1 LGGFLVNILAL
12 NTASTSG
19 SVAIARD
26 AHLHYASYLDIRVTH
41 SERLL
46 PQIDSGLKQCNLTM
60 GDIDLICV
68 ANGPGSFTGVR
79 IGLATAKGFAMSNE
93 IPLLAVSNLEL
104 LAWNV
109 FGTSHAIMP
118 VIDARMGEVY
128 AALYSAGMQIL
139 TPGINSKP
147 EAFFQTIDQPVVA
160 VGDGAVLYRQAILDA
175 GIQLIEPAPH
185 QHLPM
190 ATTLLSIALHSPD
203 IPTYDFEQISALE
216 PFYLRKSQAEIV
228 REANNS
234 KRVTHE

>member
-1 LGGFLVNILAL
+1 MNILAL

-46 PQIDSGLKQCNLTM
+46 PQIDFGLKQCNLTM
-60 GDIDLICV
+60 TDIDLICV

-79 IGLATAKGFAMSNE
+79 IGLATAKGFAMSNQ

-109 FGTSHAIMP
+109 FGTPHAIMP
-118 VIDARMGEVY
+118 VIDARMGEIY
-128 AALYSAGMQIL
+128 GALYSAGMHVIK
-139 TPGINSKP
+139 PGINSKP
-147 EAFFQTIDQPVVA
+147 DAFFHTIDQPVVA
-160 VGDGAVLYRQAILDA
+160 VGDGALLYRQTILDA

-185 QHLPM
+185 QHLPV
-190 ATTLLSIALHSPD
+190 ATTLLSIALASTEV
-203 IPTYDFEQISALE
+203 PTYDFEQISALE

-228 REANNS
+228 REQTLK
-234 KRVTHE
+234 KRGSHE